1 MSDYDP
7 RSSYYILAL
16 WSRLR
21 RAIFRFIRGLEHPLD
36 EPLHRPGLIDPE
48 HENVIERLIA
58 RIRTAGSNMVH
69 LEITPQLQN
78 QAPVSLGGLFA
89 KELLL
94 ASWEVESSDTG
105 SAHHENRLEFLNG
118 ILRQYVYS
126 DRDTFFATH
135 WVLKEIASL
144 GRAQK

>member
-1 MSDYDP
+1 
-7 RSSYYILAL
+7 
-16 WSRLR
+16 
-21 RAIFRFIRGLEHPLD
+21 
-36 EPLHRPGLIDPE
+36 
-48 HENVIERLIA
+48 
-58 RIRTAGSNMVH
+58 
-69 LEITPQLQN
+69 LQN

-135 WVLKEIASL
+135 RVLKEIASL